1 MTGPTTSRRCS
12 ARGVR
17 AERCLLAKRRDDQAL
32 FGIVQG
38 GIFPDL
44 RAQSAAHIAS
54 LGFPGIAIGGLSRSV
69 KSKDD
74 MLAMLETVDP
84 ILPADRPRYLMG
96 VGSPEDLVE
105 GVVRGIDLFDCVL
118 PTRMARNDAALTRRG
133 RLNLHNAAYAEDER
147 PIDSDCDCYACR
159 TFTRAYLRHLIV
171 AGEMLSATL
180 LSIHNLRL
188 LISLAADLRSRR
200 CSPDRW
206 PRSPPSS
213 VPVTTS
219 TGRRRS
225 NR

>member
-1 MTGPTTSRRCS
+1 
-12 ARGVR
+12 
-17 AERCLLAKRRDDQAL
+17 
-32 FGIVQG
+32 
-38 GIFPDL
+38 
-44 RAQSAAHIAS
+44 
-54 LGFPGIAIGGLSRSV
+54 
-69 KSKDD
+69 
-74 MLAMLETVDP
+74 MLETVDP

-118 PTRMARNDAALTRRG
+118 PTRMARNHAALTRQG
-133 RLNLHNAAYAEDER
+133 RLNLRNAAYAEDER
-147 PIDSDCDCYACR
+147 PIDGDCDCYACR
-159 TFTRAYLRHLIV
+159 TFSRAYLRHLIV

-188 LISLAADLRSRR
+188 LISLAPTCARRS
-200 CSPDRW
+200 SPDRW

-213 VPVTTS
+213 VPATTS